1 RRRQGCGMDPGRRGR
16 WRRRARWTHS
26 RAWPPRTLP
35 ARARPAS
42 RRRRHHQH
50 RHPGRCPAHGRRPA
64 LAHPPAGRARPR
76 RPRHRHHLI
85 PARQPSMPLRPADC
99 FPPTYRR
106 SREMLLARASALA
119 STHGVVIDSRAI
131 GARGPEGETL
141 AIDCCVFGAR
151 RPRRAVVLSSGLHG
165 VEGFAG
171 AAIQHRLLA
180 GRLASLRLPPDAA
193 VLVMHALNPYG
204 FAWLRR
210 VNENNVDLNRNF
222 RDDFDGEASEGYV
235 ELEPLLNPPDLEPAG
250 EQARWQALGAWIA
263 HHGERDFQQVVSEG
277 QYRFPGGVQFG
288 GAGPEAASSN
298 LLGLVSDWFGALE
311 SLAWI
316 DIHTGLGTPGDHQ
329 LLSASMPGSAAL
341 EFERSVFGA
350 EVVAVAG
357 GNAVS
362 PPVRGMLADAVA
374 RRLPAGCRS
383 AFISP

>member
-1 RRRQGCGMDPGRRGR
+1 
-16 WRRRARWTHS
+16 
-26 RAWPPRTLP
+26 
-35 ARARPAS
+35 
-42 RRRRHHQH
+42 
-50 RHPGRCPAHGRRPA
+50 
-64 LAHPPAGRARPR
+64 
-76 RPRHRHHLI
+76 
-85 PARQPSMPLRPADC
+85 MPLRPADC

-222 RDDFDGEASEGYV
+222 RDDFDGEASEGYA
-235 ELEPLLNPPDLEPAG
+235 ELEPLLNPPDLEPDG

-329 LLSASMPGSAAL
+329 LLSGSMPGSAAL

-383 AFISP
+383 AFISPEFGTHPLARVLRAVRADNWLHAHGRPSDPGEALTRAIKAELLEAFRPEDPRWRERVVLGGERLVDQAFDAILA